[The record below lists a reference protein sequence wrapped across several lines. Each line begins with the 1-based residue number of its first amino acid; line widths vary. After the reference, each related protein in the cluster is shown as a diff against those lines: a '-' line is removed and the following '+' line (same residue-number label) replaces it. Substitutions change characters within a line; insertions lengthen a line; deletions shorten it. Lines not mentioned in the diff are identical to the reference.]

1 MKKRIKL
8 SILIAVSA
16 ISVALLDNSCTWK
29 KEKDLVKPA
38 VDTSHAA
45 VTYTKDI
52 APIFSQYC
60 ITCHKPGGVEAQV
73 DYTTY
78 DNVKLYTQSGNVMDR
93 ITRDPNDPLLMPQGG
108 PKLPQVTIDKI
119 QAWINDGYLK

>member
-8 SILIAVSA
+8 SIFIAAAA
-16 ISVALLDNSCTWK
+16 ISIAFLDNGCTSK

-38 VDTSHAA
+38 VDTSSGP

-93 ITRDPNDPLLMPQGG
+93 ITLDPNDPLLMPQGG
-108 PKLPQVTIDKI
+108 PKLPQATIDKI
-119 QAWINDGYLK
+119 QAWINGGYLK